1 MLGFILAT
9 KQLTSLGEYLE
20 WIFYGGFR
28 GHKYKLEG

>member
-1 MLGFILAT
+1 MLDFILAT
-9 KQLTSLGEYLE
+9 KQLTSLGDVE